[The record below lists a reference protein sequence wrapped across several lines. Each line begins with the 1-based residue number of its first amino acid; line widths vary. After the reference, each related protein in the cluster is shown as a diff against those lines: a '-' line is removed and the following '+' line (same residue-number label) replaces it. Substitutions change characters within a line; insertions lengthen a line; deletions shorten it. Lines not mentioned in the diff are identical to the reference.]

1 MKKPIP
7 QFCRLQ
13 TPFEVPTA
21 ENWST
26 VHPRPQMRRDSW
38 QSLCGMWSL
47 ALEHGG
53 CETPVGE
60 IVVPFP
66 PESRISGIE
75 RPLAPS
81 DAWIYRKRFTLTD
94 DLRGKNIL
102 LHFGAVDQCCE
113 VWVNEKSVGEH
124 VGGYLPFSLDITA
137 FLQPG
142 ENELKVAVYDPLDPA
157 LGYGKQCRKRGGM
170 WYTPISGIWQP
181 VWLEGVPQ
189 NRIRSLRITPTMTSA
204 AIETAGGAPE
214 KTLILHTDEGDLSYS
229 YTGDRFVLSP
239 KLPKLWSPESPYLYR
254 FTLLSGGD
262 RVESYFAL
270 RTVSVETVRGQAY
283 LCLNGKPYFFHGL
296 LDQGYYS
303 DGIYL
308 PASPEGYRFD
318 VLGMKRLGFNMLRK
332 HIKIEPDLFYYY
344 CDLYGMAVFQD
355 LVNSGKYSFLYDTAL
370 PTIGFKRL
378 PQHRADKRR
387 RAEFYREAEATVE
400 TLYSHPSV
408 LYYTIFNEGWG
419 QFDADNVYARMKTLD
434 PTRVWDATSGWF
446 WKKQSDVSSEH
457 IYFKKIRMKK
467 SPDRPQVLSEFGGYA
482 CKIESH
488 SFNLDKTYGY
498 RKLATKAEF
507 QTALA
512 ELYRNE
518 VVPAIRSGLNAA
530 ILTQVSDVED
540 ETNGLVTYDRQVTK
554 VEPAAMQQLAA
565 EIFAA
570 FAETTAEEKRGS
582 L

>member
-7 QFCRLQ
+7 RFCRLQ
-13 TPFEVPTA
+13 TPFEAPTA
-21 ENWST
+21 ESWST

-38 QSLCGMWSL
+38 QSLCGTWSL
-47 ALEHGG
+47 ALAHGG
-53 CETPVGE
+53 SETPVGE
-60 IVVPFP
+60 IAVPFP

-81 DAWIYRKRFTLTD
+81 DAWVYRKRFILTE
-94 DLRGKNIL
+94 DLRGKNVL
-102 LHFGAVDQCCE
+102 LHFGAVDQRCE
-113 VWVNEKSVGEH
+113 VWINEKPVGEH
-124 VGGYLPFSLDITA
+124 VGGYLPFSFDITA

-142 ENELKVAVYDPLDPA
+142 ENELKVAVYDPIDPT

-181 VWLEGVPQ
+181 VWLESVPQ
-189 NRIRSLRITPTMTSA
+189 NHIRSLRITPSMTSA
-204 AIETAGGAPE
+204 AIETVGGTPE
-214 KTLILHTDEGDLSYS
+214 KTLILHTDEGDFSYS

-239 KLPKLWSPESPYLYR
+239 KSPKRWSPESPYLYH
-254 FTLLSGGD
+254 FTLLSGDD

-270 RTVSVETVRGQAY
+270 RTVSVETMRGQAY
-283 LCLNGKPYFFHGL
+283 LCLNGQPYFFHGL

-318 VLGMKRLGFNMLRK
+318 VLEMKRLGFNMLRK

-355 LVNSGKYSFLYDTAL
+355 LVNSGKYSFFYDTAL

-387 RAEFYREAEATVE
+387 RAAFYREAETTVE
-400 TLYSHPSV
+400 TLYNHPSI

-419 QFDADNVYARMKTLD
+419 QFDVDNVYARMKTLD

-457 IYFKKIRMKK
+457 VYFKKIRMKK

-482 CKIESH
+482 CKIDNH

-512 ELYRNE
+512 ELYRSE
-518 VVPAIRSGLNAA
+518 VIPAIRSGLNAA
-530 ILTQVSDVED
+530 VLTQVSDVED

-570 FAETTAEEKRGS
+570 FAETAAEEKRGS